1 MAAFEGQHT
10 SCTRLDE
17 RTLKVGL
24 AVGDERLDEL
34 QHLGGGLGDLD
45 KDAVVDLEQAEEL
58 EDLAGLG
65 RHVVDTAEADDK
77 VDLGLVRDV
86 VLALGLGQAAE
97 ADLLSLLVAGLVDV
111 ELGALEQGLPR
122 CLASLY
128 AGQAISISSL
138 TVKIEKMVSD
148 PAHALV

>member
-1 MAAFEGQHT
+1 
-10 SCTRLDE
+10 
-17 RTLKVGL
+17 
-24 AVGDERLDEL
+24 
-34 QHLGGGLGDLD
+34 LGGGLGDLD